1 MIYAAFRAWKTL
13 RRYFISLPSKTAFYC
28 VTKSREPTT
37 NESDVFSVLACTLFV
52 SVDDKLVSILP
63 YHRKAK
69 ALRLFSSFYCITIA
83 FFISL
88 LCNRLR
94 CAGCSYSLLRSGW
107 QAYTE
112 APRSAYW
119 QLQDWCWDTDDHRFP
134 GLSVFFHVPGAL

>member
-69 ALRLFSSFYCITIA
+69 ACKDFLKYETVKLPSIDGSHMERRNKFLQFREKNA
-83 FFISL
+83 DK
-88 LCNRLR
+88 
-94 CAGCSYSLLRSGW
+94 AG
-107 QAYTE
+107 
-112 APRSAYW
+112 
-119 QLQDWCWDTDDHRFP
+119 HRGF
-134 GLSVFFHVPGAL
+134 

>member
-63 YHRKAK
+63 YHRKANNFRDLNMLLSYLLLNCG
-69 ALRLFSSFYCITIA
+69 ARLAAFKPYFFLSFILGSLVKNPA
-83 FFISL
+83 FF
-88 LCNRLR
+88 N
-94 CAGCSYSLLRSGW
+94 AGLKSVSTSSNALEIPCLI
-107 QAYTE
+107 
-112 APRSAYW
+112 APA
-119 QLQDWCWDTDDHRFP
+119 
-134 GLSVFFHVPGAL
+134 

>member
-37 NESDVFSVLACTLFV
+37 NESDMFSALACTLFV

-69 ALRLFSSFYCITIA
+69 AFGGF
-83 FFISL
+83 
-88 LCNRLR
+88 LCGLWCPKPNRNPAQRLR
-94 CAGCSYSLLRSGW
+94 YGEEEQQNERALTFKKVGASDMTL
-107 QAYTE
+107 
-112 APRSAYW
+112 APTWSR
-119 QLQDWCWDTDDHRFP
+119 
-134 GLSVFFHVPGAL
+134 

>member
-37 NESDVFSVLACTLFV
+37 NESDVFSVLVCTLFV

-69 ALRLFSSFYCITIA
+69 ACGDFLIGGGYDLGTNFYLIIPLTMEK
-83 FFISL
+83 
-88 LCNRLR
+88 RK
-94 CAGCSYSLLRSGW
+94 
-107 QAYTE
+107 
-112 APRSAYW
+112 
-119 QLQDWCWDTDDHRFP
+119 
-134 GLSVFFHVPGAL
+134 

>member
-69 ALRLFSSFYCITIA
+69 EFGDIFVMDTENGAQYGRDENAELSDHMEDKA
-83 FFISL
+83 F
-88 LCNRLR
+88 
-94 CAGCSYSLLRSGW
+94 
-107 QAYTE
+107 
-112 APRSAYW
+112 
-119 QLQDWCWDTDDHRFP
+119 
-134 GLSVFFHVPGAL
+134 

>member
-69 ALRLFSSFYCITIA
+69 GFRCQQNCQQAINFRVISSFPVSKSAFLFVGQVKWQFQLFCLRQFRKSIFVRFVATLFCSFPDPASLSTIS
-83 FFISL
+83 FL
-88 LCNRLR
+88 
-94 CAGCSYSLLRSGW
+94 
-107 QAYTE
+107 
-112 APRSAYW
+112 
-119 QLQDWCWDTDDHRFP
+119 
-134 GLSVFFHVPGAL
+134 

>member
-1 MIYAAFRAWKTL
+1 LIYAAFRAWKTL

-69 ALRLFSSFYCITIA
+69 AFRTFFLRRDIIMTLFFRVNI
-83 FFISL
+83 
-88 LCNRLR
+88 
-94 CAGCSYSLLRSGW
+94 
-107 QAYTE
+107 E
-112 APRSAYW
+112 PRSLKAW
-119 QLQDWCWDTDDHRFP
+119 
-134 GLSVFFHVPGAL
+134 LSIQRQEEQAKKIMPTPSANGVGASH